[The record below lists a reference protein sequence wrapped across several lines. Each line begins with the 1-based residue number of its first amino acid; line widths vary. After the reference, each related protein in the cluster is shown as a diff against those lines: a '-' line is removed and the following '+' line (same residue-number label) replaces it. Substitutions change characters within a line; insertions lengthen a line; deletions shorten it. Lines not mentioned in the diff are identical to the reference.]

1 MPTYIV
7 LARMTQQGVQT
18 AKDIPKRRAA
28 AAAAAEELGMSLRDA
43 YLTMGHYDVVL
54 ILDAPGGEAM
64 AKFALKIGS
73 WGNLSTQT
81 LRAFDEGE
89 MDAILSDL

>member
-1 MPTYIV
+1 MPTYIM
-7 LARMTQQGVQT
+7 LGRMTQQGVQT
-18 AKDIPKRRAA
+18 AKDIPKRRSA
-28 AAAAAEELGMSLRDA
+28 AAAAAEALGMSLRGA
-43 YLTMGHYDVVL
+43 YLTMGRYDVVL
-54 ILDAPGGEAM
+54 VLDAPDGEAM

-89 MDAILSDL
+89 MDAIVADL